1 MRKSGWMGALAMAS
15 AAAPALAALA
25 MVLTAAPV
33 LAADLRDQL
42 RAEMNAKRAAIFAQA
57 DVDGDG
63 ALTPE
68 EFANFHTLMKKAMEA
83 DRFTRAD
90 ADGNGKVTLEELQ
103 AAGPHH
109 FPGGPCG
116 R

>member
-1 MRKSGWMGALAMAS
+1 MRKPGWMAALA
-15 AAAPALAALA
+15 AALTATPALAALA
-25 MVLTAAPV
+25 VALTATPA

-63 ALTPE
+63 ALTPD
-68 EFANFHTLMKKAMEA
+68 EFATFHTLMKNAMEA